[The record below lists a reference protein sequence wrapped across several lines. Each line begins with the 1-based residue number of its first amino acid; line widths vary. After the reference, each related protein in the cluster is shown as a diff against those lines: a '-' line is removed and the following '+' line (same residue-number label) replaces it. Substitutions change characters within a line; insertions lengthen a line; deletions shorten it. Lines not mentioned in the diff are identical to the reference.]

1 MRKCDIFVLLWPLF
15 FSWLLIIVV
24 ESASVILE
32 RSKWSDML
40 LLVLVLSFALVG
52 SLMIVRSTVR
62 GASSMMTTGSMSS
75 SMMMASVLM
84 RVLFFLMFLRLF
96 IIIVLDLSSLKFVSS
111 IDIQKFLLSIT
122 KEMFLLFLFLITEP
136 DPISVTLVFRESF
149 IHESIRINLIMIMKR
164 HVVIAIPLLLWF
176 LLARRVRTLMRI
188 LMRILM
194 RALMR
199 AFMRALMRALMLLRE
214 LWILTLMRA
223 LIIELVVGWLVR
235 SMWLVIA
242 LSTCSSTQQGH
253 CE

>member
-1 MRKCDIFVLLWPLF
+1 
-15 FSWLLIIVV
+15 
-24 ESASVILE
+24 
-32 RSKWSDML
+32 
-40 LLVLVLSFALVG
+40 
-52 SLMIVRSTVR
+52 
-62 GASSMMTTGSMSS
+62 
-75 SMMMASVLM
+75 MMMASVLM

-96 IIIVLDLSSLKFVSS
+96 IIIVLYLSSLIFVSS

-136 DPISVTLVFRESF
+136 DPSSVTLVFRESL

-164 HVVIAIPLLLWF
+164 HVVIAIPLFLRF
-176 LLARRVRTLMRI
+176 LLARRVRALMRALMRVLMRA

-199 AFMRALMRALMLLRE
+199 ILMRVLMRMLR
-214 LWILTLMRA
+214 ILRLVRA
-223 LIIELVVGWLVR
+223 LIEELVVGWLVR